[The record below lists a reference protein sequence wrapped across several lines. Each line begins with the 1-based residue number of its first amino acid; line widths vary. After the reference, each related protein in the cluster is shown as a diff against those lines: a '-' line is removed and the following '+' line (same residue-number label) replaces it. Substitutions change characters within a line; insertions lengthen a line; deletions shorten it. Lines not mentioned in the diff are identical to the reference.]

1 MGVINILDESVSN
14 IIAAGEVVENP
25 ASMVKELI
33 ENSIDSGADM
43 IRLSVANSGRYVKI
57 VDNGSGMDRDDLY
70 LCIERHATSKIKSK
84 SDIFQVTTYGFR
96 GEALASIASVSRVY
110 IASRTEKNELGH
122 SINVNAGKIVKSQ
135 ELSKNIG
142 TEIEVK
148 DLFFNTPARMKF
160 LRKKATEYS
169 KIRDIVLKEALA
181 NYNISFSLVLDNK
194 ETIKTSGKGIQN
206 TILEL
211 FGRTALK
218 NLMEFQNGFIGN
230 GNLLKSSKDY
240 IFTYVNGRY
249 VKSKIIEKAVIDAYY
264 TKLMKGKYP
273 FSVIFLEIDP
283 GDMDVNVHPSKK
295 IIKFSNNNRVYNLI
309 RGAVEERLYE
319 DDRENTPLVEVE
331 EKENNFFNVE
341 EFQDLSIKEKQG
353 EQKNFKDEVLKTSSQ
368 ALLKEEKTFVPYN
381 TEKPDP
387 QGVHSEASDETTPV
401 HNEVYEE
408 SSVSSHDEVSEE
420 SAGYKTESVKNNRV
434 IGQLNNMYILVESE
448 NGLEIYDQHIVHE
461 RILYEELK
469 ENYYNRKVNSQN
481 LLVPLKFE
489 LDYSEKKLVEE
500 NLDLFTDFGFEIE
513 EFGENEILIRA
524 VPVFDFRSSVEDT
537 FSYMLSEINKEM
549 KQLDFREKVIISMS
563 CRNAIKAGEK
573 LKTDEMELLIQRL
586 HAIGKYTCPHG
597 RPIILRM
604 PYVELEKRFGR
615 RK

>member
-57 VDNGSGMDRDDLY
+57 VDNGSGMDKDDIY
-70 LCIERHATSKIKSK
+70 LCTERHATSKIKNK
-84 SDIFQVTTYGFR
+84 SDIFQVSTYGFR
-96 GEALASIASVSRVY
+96 GEALASIASVSKIY

-135 ELSKNIG
+135 ELSKNVG

-148 DLFFNTPARMKF
+148 DLFFNTPARLKF
-160 LRKKATEYS
+160 LRKKTTEYG

-211 FGRTALK
+211 FGRTVLK

-230 GNLLKSSKDY
+230 GNILKSSKDY

-249 VKSKIIEKAVIDAYY
+249 VKSQVIEKAVVDAYY

-283 GDMDVNVHPSKK
+283 ADMDVNVHPSKK
-295 IIKFSNNNRVYNLI
+295 IIKFSNNNKVYNLI
-309 RGAVEERLYE
+309 RGAVEDKLYE
-319 DDRENTPLVEVE
+319 DDRENTPLVEIE
-331 EKENNFFNVE
+331 EKQNNFFTVE
-341 EFQDLSIKEKQG
+341 EFQDLGIKEKEG
-353 EQKNFKDEVLKTSSQ
+353 EHKNFKNEVLRTSSQ
-368 ALLKEEKTFVPYN
+368 ALLKEERSFVPYN
-381 TEKPDP
+381 QEKPDL
-387 QGVHSEASDETTPV
+387 QEFHSEKQDEEIPV
-401 HNEVYEE
+401 HNEV
-408 SSVSSHDEVSEE
+408 SEE
-420 SAGYKTESVKNNRV
+420 TSEYKTQSVKSSRV

-448 NGLEIYDQHIVHE
+448 KGLEIYDQHIVHE

-469 ENYYNRKVNSQN
+469 EDYYNRKINSQN

-500 NLDLFTDFGFEIE
+500 NLDLFMDFGFEIE
-513 EFGENEILIRA
+513 EFGEKEILIRS

-537 FSYMLSEINKEM
+537 FSYMLSEIKKEL
-549 KQLDFREKVIISMS
+549 KKLDFREKVIISMS

-573 LKTDEMELLIQRL
+573 LKIDEMELLIERL
-586 HAIGKYTCPHG
+586 HTIGKYTCPHG